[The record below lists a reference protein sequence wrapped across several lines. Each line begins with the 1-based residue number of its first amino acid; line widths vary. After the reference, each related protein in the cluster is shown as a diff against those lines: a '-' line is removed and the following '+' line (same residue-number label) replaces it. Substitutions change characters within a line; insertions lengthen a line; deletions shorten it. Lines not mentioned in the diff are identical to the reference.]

1 MATVYLFGHPV
12 AHSLSP
18 AMHNAAFLALGLPHR
33 YETRDVEPERLED
46 FVEALRKDDVLG
58 ANVTI
63 PHKERAMRFVDD
75 AGQDARRVGA
85 VNTIVRRGARLIGE
99 NTDVYGFERA
109 ITEPRPGRAATL
121 FAGETVMVLGAGGAA
136 RACAVVL
143 LQRGNEVR
151 IANRSRQRAE
161 QLVAGIEVDG
171 RRPSAMLW
179 PTSEDLAAVTGVVNA
194 TPLGLHGEDPLAGFE
209 IHEGLRIV
217 DLVPTAAVTPLVKRA
232 RAVKNVVV
240 VDGLLVLLY
249 QAARSFAIWTGR
261 EAPVAVMRAA
271 LPRAI

>member
-1 MATVYLFGHPV
+1 MATVYLLGHPV

-33 YETRDVEPERLED
+33 YETRDVEPDRLED

-63 PHKERAMRFVDD
+63 PHKERALRFVDD

-85 VNTIVRRGARLIGE
+85 LNTIVRRGARLIGE

-109 ITEPRPGRAATL
+109 ISEPRPGRAAKL
-121 FAGETVMVLGAGGAA
+121 FASETVLVLGAGGAA

-179 PTSEDLAAVTGVVNA
+179 PTSEDLATVTGVVNA
-194 TPLGLHGEDPLAGFE
+194 TPLGLHGEDPLAGLE
-209 IHEGLRIV
+209 IREGLRIV

-249 QAARSFAIWTGR
+249 QAARSFAMWTGR
-261 EAPVAVMRAA
+261 EAPLAVMRAA